1 LLVSAAW
8 NAWQREEGTVVQQRR
23 MRKAGRHTNRN
34 ISYLLVSFAVSRV
47 RKEKVQEGDE
57 DQGVR

>member
-1 LLVSAAW
+1 M
-8 NAWQREEGTVVQQRR
+8 QQRR